1 MVWKDKLGFH
11 ALLLPLPVLLGA
23 ALREHVVLITLSP
36 AESPTEMTL
45 PL

>member
-1 MVWKDKLGFH
+1 MAWKDKLGSH
-11 ALLLPLPVLLGA
+11 ARLLPLPALLGA

-36 AESPTEMTL
+36 AESPTERTL